1 VYSRTTALGVSPALQ
16 RRYDEAE
23 MVFREYLERDPTAAT
38 AVVDL
43 GLLRLQQRRY
53 ADAIPF
59 LRRALAM
66 APRYPGLR
74 LDLEKT
80 LREQAIVLAR
90 EGKQSEADGLLSE
103 AKALSS
109 RPAPP
114 SGDSHRSTTT
124 TLK

>member
-1 VYSRTTALGVSPALQ
+1 VREIRTLRSFGG
-16 RRYDEAE
+16 RRLRLDGGASSYQ
-23 MVFREYLERDPTAAT
+23 LERDPTAAT

-43 GLLRLQQRRY
+43 ALLPLQQNRY

-66 APRYPGLR
+66 APEYPGLR
-74 LDLEKT
+74 SDLARA
-80 LREQAIVLAR
+80 LREQASALAR

-103 AKALSS
+103 ARVLSG
-109 RPAPP
+109 PP
-114 SGDSHRSTTT
+114 SQSAVGAQRSTTT